1 MKKLIGVVAMA
12 VCLCGCATPA
22 ARYNPEAW
30 YTPSDVDI
38 GKIAAVNQWAQT
50 HGATVM
56 WINYP
61 PKPKS
66 ILTAGN

>member
-61 PKPKS
+61 PKPKDVQ
-66 ILTAGN
+66 GN